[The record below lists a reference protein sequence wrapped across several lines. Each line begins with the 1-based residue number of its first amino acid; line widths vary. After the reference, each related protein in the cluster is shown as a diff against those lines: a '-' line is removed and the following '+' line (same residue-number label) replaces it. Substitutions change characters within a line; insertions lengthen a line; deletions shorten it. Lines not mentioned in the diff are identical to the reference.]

1 MKARLCG
8 VLATLFLVLF
18 GGIVA
23 AQEPKLIVLPAPE
36 THGGKPL
43 MEALA
48 LRSTSRIFA
57 SDPLPM
63 QTLSNLLWAAWGIN
77 RPDEALRT
85 APSAA
90 NWQETDIYVVME
102 SGAYIYNA
110 KANTLEPVVS
120 GDYRAL
126 TGTQTFVKDA
136 PVTLVFVADT
146 GRMKQASE
154 EMKVP
159 LAWAD
164 VAFISENVYLFAA
177 SEGLAT
183 GLGRV

>member
-57 SDPLPM
+57 SEFFAHADSFQL
-63 QTLSNLLWAAWGIN
+63 
-77 RPDEALRT
+77 ALGC
-85 APSAA
+85 
-90 NWQETDIYVVME
+90 V
-102 SGAYIYNA
+102 
-110 KANTLEPVVS
+110 
-120 GDYRAL
+120 GDQS
-126 TGTQTFVKDA
+126 T
-136 PVTLVFVADT
+136 
-146 GRMKQASE
+146 
-154 EMKVP
+154 
-159 LAWAD
+159 
-164 VAFISENVYLFAA
+164 
-177 SEGLAT
+177 
-183 GLGRV
+183 